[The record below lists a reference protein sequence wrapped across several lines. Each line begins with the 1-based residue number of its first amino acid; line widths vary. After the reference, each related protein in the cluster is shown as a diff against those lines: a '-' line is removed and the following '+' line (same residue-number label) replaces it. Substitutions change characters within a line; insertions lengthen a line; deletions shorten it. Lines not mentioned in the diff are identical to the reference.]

1 MAFSFRIGTKWCH
14 DFPKLAK
21 ESGFYFNMHRSR
33 IRVDW
38 NRISNI
44 DIDRI
49 IKERDFH
56 SIDENINNVID
67 YCLESEYDVKI
78 LDPNFV
84 KLFCLAQLAVE
95 YLLYCKQYLDHSVM
109 ILKDELKLK
118 IEENAKLKK
127 EIATLEEIM
136 KHVKEKVKEKSKL
149 IETKIGDTNGEIYK
163 CPHCPKSFISSM
175 FVSAHIIRRH
185 THTSDLYM
193 SVSPIH
199 EHYRNET
206 EKLHNEIKNLKER
219 LNETEKVIRNESE
232 NICDKKI
239 LNYNKKQTE
248 NEIENVKY
256 DNNKS
261 KEHLEYKEY
270 QEEIKNLKIMLFDE
284 IHNLRQKENIMYER
298 TSETNVQ
305 ALISQ
310 QEKEFQKLKNQLF
323 DKFTPDIESMH
334 TKLYDQENYWKSKIE
349 QLENQHH
356 KDIERLTI
364 ELKLTQTAAD
374 DMKAKYEAKVND
386 LERQTANQSN
396 ILIEQS
402 KQLHSLSHEI
412 NISQLN
418 ERNKDLKNNSLQKCS
433 PSIILDNEISK
444 KSDENNLKQ
453 SVDTIEQ
460 IITENNTIGT
470 TVTSNLSNKVFP
482 LTIEDTFLRD
492 TQILNSKNK
501 FIIHE
506 NKRNIKQ
513 KYEKTPDIE
522 NFDHIKTIKK
532 DLEYYSSSNI
542 SDLENSMLE
551 EENNSKHGKY
561 NESIIKMDLHKPDI
575 NKLENVINKN
585 TSNDFL
591 SDIKN
596 IKLKSIEENLSSV
609 TNSESFIS
617 NSSIENDITI
627 HNDSSLYEYKTQLPF
642 SLKSKK
648 ITEHN
653 YKSLQASLMNVFEQ
667 KLKDLGIDPEWQG
680 IPKTTFKQKM
690 DILKHHHKLAVK
702 KLPKY
707 HQIKLRIIEEVLNK
721 ISKKEKI
728 TENMK
733 QFKKLSLH
741 RPIIKE
747 LSDQQNPDSH
757 ISKLQAITLNEY
769 YSTPEIK
776 DSVKNIIENVS
787 LPIKTQI
794 ANYKTV
800 EELIDISPNSIKSLE
815 SVQDATNL
823 QEFLIKKDFL
833 NEIKP
838 VFNSETFKVIS
849 NTNTISSHKFIENN
863 DINNSNIQQELQN
876 IFISPK
882 HNKSVLKS
890 TSGSTNSLIKKKVI
904 FDLTNK
910 KDKESYSDDDKEK
923 KELYENT
930 LSNSDEQKYLSQL
943 EDYKNSSNIILKTAQ
958 SDKIAELS
966 KKLEIQLNM
975 VRQKPIG
982 SVETIFSSK
991 YIQNKKNQNKS
1002 IEQITPTSISSFV
1015 INPVQTSLSYSK
1027 KPNDLLPQPASY
1039 NLTDKISE
1047 ILHAESVSEISDL
1060 DSDIDK
1066 ILKLE

>member
-21 ESGFYFNMHRSR
+21 ESGFYFNMHKSR

-118 IEENAKLKK
+118 IEENIKLKK
-127 EIATLEEIM
+127 EIATLEEIV

-232 NICDKKI
+232 RICDKKI

-248 NEIENVKY
+248 NEIENLKY

-298 TSETNVQ
+298 TSEINVQ

-310 QEKEFQKLKNQLF
+310 QEKEFQKLKNQLL

-364 ELKLTQTAAD
+364 ELKLTQNAAD

-453 SVDTIEQ
+453 NCVDATIEQ
-460 IITENNTIGT
+460 IITENNIIDTTI
-470 TVTSNLSNKVFP
+470 TSNLSSKVFP
-482 LTIEDTFLRD
+482 LTED

-513 KYEKTPDIE
+513 KYEKIPDIE
-522 NFDHIKTIKK
+522 NFNHIKTIKK

-542 SDLENSMLE
+542 SDLEDSMLE
-551 EENNSKHGKY
+551 EENNSKHKKY

-575 NKLENVINKN
+575 SKLENVINKN

-596 IKLKSIEENLSSV
+596 IKTLKSIEENLSSV

-627 HNDSSLYEYKTQLPF
+627 YNDSSLHEYKTQLPF

-653 YKSLQASLMNVFEQ
+653 YKSLQASLMDVFEQ

-721 ISKKEKI
+721 ISRKEKI
-728 TENMK
+728 TENIK
-733 QFKKLSLH
+733 QFKKPSLH

-747 LSDQQNPDSH
+747 LSNQQN
-757 ISKLQAITLNEY
+757 
-769 YSTPEIK
+769 PEIK
-776 DSVKNIIENVS
+776 DSVKNITENES

-794 ANYKTV
+794 ANYKTI

-815 SVQDATNL
+815 SIQDATNL

-833 NEIKP
+833 NEMKP

-849 NTNTISSHKFIENN
+849 NNKTISSYKSIENN
-863 DINNSNIQQELQN
+863 DINNSDIQQELQN

-890 TSGSTNSLIKKKVI
+890 TTGSTNSLIKKKVI

-923 KELYENT
+923 KELYENNWNT

-943 EDYKNSSNIILKTAQ
+943 EDHKNSSNIILKTAQ

-1002 IEQITPTSISSFV
+1002 IEQINPTSISSFV

-1027 KPNDLLPQPASY
+1027 KPNDLLPQSASY